1 MKLNLPN
8 HLYRNGSLAGSEAG
22 KLLQSWQRRF
32 YYSPRRIGGK
42 WVNKR
47 LIVLLTIQRLAVLIA
62 KFRLLH
68 CQSEDEWGTLELL
81 SLVQRRDQYI

>member
-1 MKLNLPN
+1 MSSTLQQTKKENRDMKLNLPN

-47 LIVLLTIQRLAVLIA
+47 LIVLLTIQRLAIS
-62 KFRLLH
+62 
-68 CQSEDEWGTLELL
+68 C
-81 SLVQRRDQYI
+81 INC

>member
-47 LIVLLTIQRLAVLIA
+47 LIVLLTIQRLAIS
-62 KFRLLH
+62 
-68 CQSEDEWGTLELL
+68 C
-81 SLVQRRDQYI
+81 INC